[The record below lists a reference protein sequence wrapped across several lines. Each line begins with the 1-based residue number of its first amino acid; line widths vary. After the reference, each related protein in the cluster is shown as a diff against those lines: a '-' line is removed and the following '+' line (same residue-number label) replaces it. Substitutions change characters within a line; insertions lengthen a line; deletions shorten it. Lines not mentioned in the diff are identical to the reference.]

1 MIVSTDDVD
10 VVKKG
15 VTVEVHNGR
24 TEVFKEYMRLAV
36 DKWGKIV
43 QSTVPVANVNLE
55 NNLSNVAYEKV
66 MPTE

>member
-1 MIVSTDDVD
+1 VD
-10 VVKKG
+10 IVKKG
-15 VTVEVHNGR
+15 ATIEVHNGR

-43 QSTVPVANVNLE
+43 PSSTPVASVNLE